1 MWRNLR
7 TTCVWRPKYFLSFLS
22 SHLSAPRVSSRIATL
37 PSTHSRLKQRCTNC
51 SPIFCRHLTTEASQE
66 GNGEFELVYT
76 GPLKGAVKALKIF
89 SLSTAVLAAS
99 GGPVL
104 VWLGNESVPV
114 AARVALCSLVLAVGL
129 STTALLHWLLKGY
142 ITHLYYRPQTQHV
155 AAHTLSLLARRVRN
169 EFQVSDIRPPT
180 GLSSFSTFQV
190 QEKAYFMHTEVF
202 PDKHLLTTL
211 LTSQKNTKD

>member
-1 MWRNLR
+1 M
-7 TTCVWRPKYFLSFLS
+7 WRPKYSLSP
-22 SHLSAPRVSSRIATL
+22 HLSAPFLCSGVGTL
-37 PSTHSRLKQRCTNC
+37 PSTQLHSCVRQRRTVFA
-51 SPIFCRHLTTEASQE
+51 SPILCRHFTTESPQ
-66 GNGEFELVYT
+66 GGIGEFKLVYT

-114 AARVALCSLVLAVGL
+114 AARVALCSLVLVVGL

-142 ITHLYYRPQTQHV
+142 ITHLYYHPETQHV

-169 EFQVSDIRPPT
+169 EFKVSDIRPPK
-180 GLSSFSTFQV
+180 GLSGFSTFQV
-190 QEKAYFMHTEVF
+190 QEKAYFMHTEAF
-202 PDKHLLTTL
+202 PDQHLLTAL
-211 LTSQKNTKD
+211 LSSQKDPKD

>member
-1 MWRNLR
+1 MWRPHFLR
-7 TTCVWRPKYFLSFLS
+7 HISSHRSAPSCLS
-22 SHLSAPRVSSRIATL
+22 SRVVTL
-37 PSTHSRLKQRCTNC
+37 PSRSTPLHDHSCLRQRCTNC
-51 SPIFCRHLTTEASQE
+51 SPIFCRHFTAEVSRG

-89 SLSTAVLAAS
+89 SLSTAVLAAC

-104 VWLGNESVPV
+104 VWLGNESVPA
-114 AARVALCSLVLAVGL
+114 AARVALCSLVLVVGL

-142 ITHLYYRPQTQHV
+142 ITHLYYHPQTQHV

-169 EFQVSDIRPPT
+169 EFKVSEIRPPT

-202 PDKHLLTTL
+202 PDQHRLTTL
-211 LTSQKNTKD
+211 LNSQKNTKN